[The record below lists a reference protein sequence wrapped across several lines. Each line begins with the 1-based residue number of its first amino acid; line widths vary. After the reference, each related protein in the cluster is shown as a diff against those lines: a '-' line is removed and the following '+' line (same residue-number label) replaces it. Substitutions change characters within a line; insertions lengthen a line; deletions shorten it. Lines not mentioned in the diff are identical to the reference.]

1 MKTLSLCSLLPL
13 FMALPLAANV
23 IANPGFESGS
33 GSTSSSA
40 LGNFSAP
47 VTSWG
52 AWNNAPVLT
61 SLEVLPSTLPLPDA
75 GAQML
80 HISSTGEAN
89 GIYQIFSSGSLYA
102 GAWFFVNSG
111 LANLWMV
118 DGPGGGRAPSSTHGQ
133 WEYVQLGI
141 PISTGELAIYTG
153 AGGGDFFVDLVTV
166 EASPLTPESLPA
178 GTPEPATLYLT
189 ALGAITAFA
198 ASRRKRA

>member
-1 MKTLSLCSLLPL
+1 MVPTLLKSSALRGYPNERVVHSDNRIDKYAMKTLSLCSLLPL

-52 AWNNAPVLT
+52 AWNNSPVLT
-61 SLEVLPSTLPLPDA
+61 SLEVLPSTLPLADA
-75 GAQML
+75 GGQML

-118 DGPGGGRAPSSTHGQ
+118 DGPGGGRARAQRMVSGNTSSSAFPSAPANSPFT
-133 WEYVQLGI
+133 
-141 PISTGELAIYTG
+141 PA
-153 AGGGDFFVDLVTV
+153 LVEETF
-166 EASPLTPESLPA
+166 SS
-178 GTPEPATLYLT
+178 
-189 ALGAITAFA
+189 IW
-198 ASRRKRA
+198 